1 MDAPEPNVFVNPNP
15 KRKKKEDT
23 PPAAEPE
30 PEVVENQEEA
40 EEVEAPVEKPKKAPA
55 KAPAKKPAAK
65 KEKEVYDVETAPDV
79 VIHKRHKGSK
89 PRKIIVITGDSSAD
103 ESDEE
108 LPYRAKPKVEIKKR
122 PTPAPAP
129 ASLPKPPPARRQQA
143 VGLISEKPKPVDT
156 GKGISQRYAVPAPEK
171 KGFVVDEYI
180 DSLLGL

>member
-1 MDAPEPNVFVNPNP
+1 MEAPETNVRVN
-15 KRKKKEDT
+15 RKKKEDT

-30 PEVVENQEEA
+30 PEVVENQEE
-40 EEVEAPVEKPKKAPA
+40 EEEAPVEAPVEKPKKAPA

-122 PTPAPAP
+122 PTPTPAP

-156 GKGISQRYAVPAPEK
+156 GKGISQRYATPTPEK